1 MLSGSIV
8 ALVTPMTPSGAVD
21 WQALDGLIAW
31 HLDSGT
37 NGIVPM
43 GTTGESA
50 TLTTEEHLE
59 VIQRTI
65 GVVSGQ
71 VPVIAGTGSNATAE
85 AIHQTQEAE
94 KAGADACL
102 LVTPYYNKPTQ
113 EGLYQHFKA
122 IAEACSVPLVLYNV
136 PPRTSCDMAPETV
149 ARLAPI
155 DNIVGIKEASG
166 DADRVAAIRPL
177 CGDDF
182 IMLSGEDAQTL
193 HMMRLGAVG
202 TISVTANILPR
213 EMSEFCSAWLA
224 DRPDDAQTLDD
235 MLQPVHAAMFVET
248 SPAPVK
254 WALFESGRIGSG
266 IRLPLVCLS
275 EGKRK
280 EVMNAVNAVRGR

>member
-21 WQALDGLIAW
+21 WKALDRLVAW
-31 HLDSGT
+31 HLDCGT

-50 TLTTEEHLE
+50 TLSTGEHLE
-59 VIQRTI
+59 VIERTI
-65 GVVSGQ
+65 AQVAGQ

-113 EGLYQHFKA
+113 EGLVQHYRA
-122 IAEACSVPLVLYNV
+122 IAASCSIPLLLYNV
-136 PPRTSCDMAPETV
+136 PPRTACDMLPETV

-166 DADRVAAIRPL
+166 DADRVGAIREL
-177 CGDDF
+177 CGDEF
-182 IMLSGEDAQTL
+182 ITLSGEDAQTL
-193 HMMRLGAVG
+193 HMLCLGAVG
-202 TISVTANILPR
+202 TISVTANALPR
-213 EMSEFCSAWLA
+213 EMAQFCGAWL
-224 DRPDDAQTLDD
+224 DGRPADAQALDA

-254 WALFESGRIGSG
+254 WALHEMGMIENG

-275 EGKRK
+275 EERRR
-280 EVMNAVNAVRGR
+280 EVMQAVDAVRNR